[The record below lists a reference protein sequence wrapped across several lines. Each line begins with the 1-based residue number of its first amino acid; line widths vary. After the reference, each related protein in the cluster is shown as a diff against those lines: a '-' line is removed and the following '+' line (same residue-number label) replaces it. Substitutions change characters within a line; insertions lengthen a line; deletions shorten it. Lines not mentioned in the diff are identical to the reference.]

1 MLQGQPPVGLPHVL
15 RARAGGQA
23 ERREEAGELG
33 RRRFLGLR
41 TARLPG
47 GRRPR
52 SSRAGFLGRCRGLL
66 VALVLALWRPHPPRQ
81 SHHELVPVAH
91 GGNAMFVALLAQ
103 LRQLERRPHQKFFQP
118 LNELRPLQV
127 AVRQPEVSVFGPRT
141 SVVPVQHGGPLFD
154 NLDGGLEGL
163 EPGDGDAPLLPVLRA
178 MARQQPLQ
186 QDHALVL
193 DGNDATSRHEAAGR
207 DFVGLAVG
215 EELLQRQVL
224 PDEH

>member
-23 ERREEAGELG
+23 ERCEEAGELG

-52 SSRAGFLGRCRGLL
+52 SPRAGFLGRCRGLL
-66 VALVLALWRPHPPRQ
+66 VVLVLALWRPHPPRQ
-81 SHHELVPVAH
+81 SQHELVPVAH
-91 GGNAMFVALLAQ
+91 GGNAMLVALLAQ
-103 LRQLERRPHQKFFQP
+103 LRQLERRPHQHALQP
-118 LNELRPLQV
+118 LNDLRPLQVAVRHPEISTLGPVTKAYPPQV
-127 AVRQPEVSVFGPRT
+127 AVRQPEVSVLGPRKI
-141 SVVPVQHGGPLFD
+141 VVPILHGGPLFN

-178 MARQQPLQ
+178 EARQQPLQ

-193 DGNDATSRHEAAGR
+193 D
-207 DFVGLAVG
+207 
-215 EELLQRQVL
+215 
-224 PDEH
+224 